1 MTAKKKTRQVAN
13 DENILDAAEIVT
25 GEDYADHRPFEHLAN
40 PAVVAELKR
49 AGFTH
54 ARARV
59 DRFRC
64 DRTTFRLD

>member
-1 MTAKKKTRQVAN
+1 MDAKKKTRQVAN
-13 DENILDAAEIVT
+13 EESVLDAAEIVL
-25 GEDYADHRPFEHLAN
+25 GEEYADHRPFDHLGN

-59 DRFRC
+59 GRFRT
-64 DRTTFRLD
+64 DSKIFSLD